1 VKDGILCVCNVWHPN
16 IDLTVNFVYY
26 GYTVIFDINNLLIV
40 LSEHFLHLSSIPF
53 RLNLVFEDSRVF
65 LYEYY

>member
-1 VKDGILCVCNVWHPN
+1 MHNKSNRRDTEVAMYIKD
-16 IDLTVNFVYY
+16 VNFVYY